1 MALFQSARFVTTAV
15 RLDQFPETDLPE
27 LVLAGR
33 SNVGKSSLINALCL
47 QKSLAYVGKRP
58 GKTRYINFYEVPHQV
73 MFVDVPG
80 YGYAQRSQAEVM
92 AYGKLLEDY
101 FSERKQIQ
109 AVIQV
114 IDVRHDLSE
123 DDEDM
128 LAFVEEAGYP
138 LLMVAT
144 KSDKLTYSQKL
155 KAEKALKEKYGHP
168 IVLFSSLD
176 KNGLEEIERWIK
188 KFIKTQ
194 AMT

>member
-1 MALFQSARFVTTAV
+1 MALFQSAQFLTTAV
-15 RLDQFPETDLPE
+15 RKEQFPETDLPE

-33 SNVGKSSLINALCL
+33 SNVGKSSLINSLTY
-47 QKSLAYVGKRP
+47 QKALAYVGKRP

-80 YGYAQRSQAEVM
+80 YGYAQRSASELI
-92 AYGKLLEDY
+92 AYGKLMEDY
-101 FSERKQIQ
+101 FSDREQIA

-114 IDVRHDLSE
+114 IDVRHPLSE

-128 LAFVEEAGYP
+128 LTFVEEEGYP
-138 LLMVAT
+138 VLIVAT
-144 KSDKLTYSQKL
+144 KSDKLTFSQKL
-155 KAEKALKEKYGHP
+155 KAKKELNEKYGHP
-168 IVLFSSLD
+168 VVLFSSLE
-176 KNGLEEIERWIK
+176 KSGIEEVESWIK